1 VDQAILCT
9 PISTNAPN
17 AATSVTKPF
26 RIMSGFR
33 SASVSDLPI
42 LELGQGEQGC
52 TEELEMAKW
61 IFEPGHSAAEF
72 AVRHMMVSHMRGL
85 FKNMQGSIDF
95 DPDNPADAAAV
106 EATINA
112 AGIWT
117 GDDERD
123 AHLRGADFLNVEKH
137 PQITF
142 RSTAIRCA
150 GEADFKVAGDLTL
163 RGVTRPVVLAAHY
176 LGRWQCPYW
185 EAGRDLGPTS
195 RIGFVATTAI
205 NRHDF
210 GVSWNAPLDRGGMVV
225 GDEVA
230 ITLDVEA
237 IVESDMQRIAG
248 VLQGR

>member
-1 VDQAILCT
+1 
-9 PISTNAPN
+9 
-17 AATSVTKPF
+17 
-26 RIMSGFR
+26 
-33 SASVSDLPI
+33 
-42 LELGQGEQGC
+42 
-52 TEELEMAKW
+52 MAKW

-85 FKNMQGSIDF
+85 FKNVHGSIDF

-106 EATINA
+106 EATADA

-123 AHLRGADFLNVEKH
+123 AHLRGADFLNVAAY
-137 PQITF
+137 PDIAF
-142 RSTAIRCA
+142 RSTGVRCA
-150 GEADFKVAGDLTL
+150 GEADFKVAGDLAIH
-163 RGVTRPVVLAAHY
+163 GMSRPVVLQARY

-185 EAGRDLGPTS
+185 EGDRDLGPTS
-195 RIGFVATTAI
+195 RIGFTATTTI

-210 GVSWNAPLDRGGMVV
+210 GVSWNAPLDKGGMVV

-237 IVESDMQRIAG
+237 ILESDMQRIARELG
-248 VLQGR
+248 GR

>member
-1 VDQAILCT
+1 
-9 PISTNAPN
+9 
-17 AATSVTKPF
+17 
-26 RIMSGFR
+26 MEG
-33 SASVSDLPI
+33 
-42 LELGQGEQGC
+42 
-52 TEELEMAKW
+52 LEMAKW

-85 FKNMQGSIDF
+85 FKNVHGSIDF
-95 DPDNPADAAAV
+95 DPDNPAEAAAV

-123 AHLRGADFLNVEKH
+123 AHLRGADFLKVETY
-137 PQITF
+137 PDIIF
-142 RSTAIRCA
+142 RSTEVRCA
-150 GEADFKVAGDLTL
+150 GEADFRVAGDLTL
-163 RGVTRPVVLAAHY
+163 CGVTRPVVLATHF

-185 EAGRDLGPTS
+185 EGGRDLGPTI

-205 NRHDF
+205 NRHHF
-210 GVSWNAPLDRGGMVV
+210 GVSWNAPMDRGGMVV

-237 IVESDMQRIAG
+237 IMESDMLRIAG
-248 VLQGR
+248 ILRGQ

>member
-1 VDQAILCT
+1 
-9 PISTNAPN
+9 
-17 AATSVTKPF
+17 
-26 RIMSGFR
+26 M
-33 SASVSDLPI
+33 
-42 LELGQGEQGC
+42 LEGLK
-52 TEELEMAKW
+52 MARW

-85 FKNMQGSIDF
+85 FKNVQGSLDF
-95 DPDNPADAAAV
+95 DPDDPAVAAAV
-106 EATINA
+106 EATIHA

-123 AHLRGADFLNVEKH
+123 AHLRSADFLNVEKY
-137 PQITF
+137 PEIAI
-142 RSTAIRCA
+142 RSTEVRCV
-150 GEADFKVAGDLTL
+150 GEADFRVAGDLTL
-163 RGVTRPVVLAAHY
+163 CGVTRPVVLATHY

-185 EAGRDLGPTS
+185 EGDRDLGPTR

-237 IVESDMQRIAG
+237 ILESDMQRIAG
-248 VLQGR
+248 MRGQ